1 MARPDFTSSSAP
13 TNELRSLWRNRD
25 FTLLFAA
32 QVISLVGSGA
42 TTIGLALF
50 AYQMAG
56 PSSAT
61 VVVGNALTL
70 RIVAFLLFS
79 QPAGVLAD
87 RVDRKSI
94 LVASD
99 VVRAVLLGLL
109 PFVTTVWQ
117 IYALIFVINA
127 VTAFFTP
134 TYEASVPAVV
144 GETQIVKAL
153 SVSRIAVDVESVAA
167 PAVAAAIVTVVGARW
182 LFWFDS
188 ITYVASAAL
197 VVGARI
203 PHVAK
208 SSPPLSLPRF
218 ASEITYGVRAIV
230 RQPAL
235 VQSIVMSFVEALAG
249 AVAIVATVAYVR
261 NVLGRGEAAVA
272 VAMAAVGFGSAGAAL
287 ALGRVTGR
295 HERGTREKD
304 VLHGKRH
311 QWSRRALLTGGAVL
325 GAVLL
330 PGVLVPP
337 FAVLVV
343 LWALNG
349 AGQALISIP
358 SSTLLAEHTFEEER
372 GKVYAAQFALT
383 HACWLVTYPAVGH
396 LAAWW
401 GAPATFT
408 AAGGVCL
415 VVTMGA
421 ALYRGTTSSHVHE
434 HSPS

>member
-1 MARPDFTSSSAP
+1 M
-13 TNELRSLWRNRD
+13 WRNRN
-25 FTLLFAA
+25 FVFLFAS
-32 QVISLVGSGA
+32 QVISLIGSGA

-61 VVVGNALTL
+61 IVVGNALTL

-87 RVDRKSI
+87 RVNRKAI

-134 TYEASVPAVV
+134 TYEASIPAVV
-144 GETQIVKAL
+144 GEAHIVKAL
-153 SVSRIAVDVESVAA
+153 SVSRIAVDVEALAA
-167 PAVAAAIVTVVGARW
+167 PAVAAAIVVVVGARW
-182 LFWFDS
+182 IFWFDS
-188 ITYVASAAL
+188 LTYVASAAF
-197 VVGARI
+197 VTGATV
-203 PHVAK
+203 PHVAT
-208 SSPPLSLPRF
+208 SSAPLSVRRF
-218 ASEITYGVRAIV
+218 AAEITYGIKAIL
-230 RQPAL
+230 RQPTL

-249 AVAIVATVAYVR
+249 AVAIVATVIYVR
-261 NVLGRGEAAVA
+261 NVLGHGETAVA
-272 VAMAAVGFGSAGAAL
+272 MAMAAVGLGSAAGAL
-287 ALGRVTGR
+287 TLGRVTGR
-295 HERGTREKD
+295 YEEGTREKA

-311 QWSRRALLTGGAVL
+311 NWSRRALLVGGSML

-358 SSTLLAEHTFEEER
+358 SSTLLAEHTFEDER

-383 HACWLVTYPAVGH
+383 RT
-396 LAAWW
+396 LAQPR
-401 GAPATFT
+401 APAS
-408 AAGGVCL
+408 ANVN
-415 VVTMGA
+415 
-421 ALYRGTTSSHVHE
+421 
-434 HSPS
+434 SPILAVLMRSG